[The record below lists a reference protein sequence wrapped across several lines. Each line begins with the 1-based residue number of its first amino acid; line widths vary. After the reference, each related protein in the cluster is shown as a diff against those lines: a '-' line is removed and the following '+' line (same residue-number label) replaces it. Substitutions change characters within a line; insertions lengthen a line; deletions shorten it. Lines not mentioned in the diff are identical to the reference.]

1 MNEDIDIVTSILMG
15 NTELFEI
22 IVNRY
27 EVGIQRYI
35 YNMVRNPE
43 TSEDLTQ
50 EVFIS
55 AYNKLYTFNKEYKFS
70 TWLFQIAKNKSID
83 YLRKNKKRVD
93 IEYFDGIASSV
104 DQSPESFVALSETKN
119 TILEFIKCLNEIDRQ
134 ILLLRYTKN
143 KITFQQ
149 IALILNMPE
158 SSVKKRYYRIYDR
171 YELFISEKQDL
182 KILRYRGE

>member
-1 MNEDIDIVTSILMG
+1 MNEDIDIVLSILSG
-15 NTELFEI
+15 NTELFEVI
-22 IVNRY
+22 IIRY
-27 EVGIQRYI
+27 ELGIQRYV

-70 TWLFQIAKNKSID
+70 TWLFQIAKNKTID
-83 YLRKNKKRVD
+83 YIRKNKKK
-93 IEYFDGIASSV
+93 IELEYFDGIVSSNV
-104 DQSPESFVALSETKN
+104 QSPEISVEFMETKDN
-119 TILEFIKCLNEIDRQ
+119 ILAFIKCLDEIDRQ
-134 ILLLRYTKN
+134 ILLLRYTRN

-158 SSVKKRYYRIYDR
+158 SSVKKRYYRIYAR
-171 YELFISEKQDL
+171 YELFISGNEDL
-182 KILRYRGE
+182 KTFRYRSE

>member
-1 MNEDIDIVTSILMG
+1 VIIINEDIDIVKSILMG

-27 EVGIQRYI
+27 EIGIQRYI
-35 YNMVRNPE
+35 YNMVRNSE

-55 AYNKLYTFNKEYKFS
+55 SYNKLYTFNREYKFS
-70 TWLFQIAKNKSID
+70 TWLFQIAKNKTID
-83 YLRKNKKRVD
+83 YIRKN
-93 IEYFDGIASSV
+93 
-104 DQSPESFVALSETKN
+104 N
-119 TILEFIKCLNEIDRQ
+119 ILDFIKCLNEIDRQ
-134 ILLLRYTKN
+134 ILFLRYTKN

-171 YELFISEKQDL
+171 YELFISEKQNL
-182 KILRYRGE
+182 KTLRYRGE